1 MDNKAYK
8 ILHDL
13 VVSHGL
19 YQISL
24 SFAKHRAIIDIMK
37 TKEGHFPCILCDI
50 SSAVGV
56 TH

>member
-1 MDNKAYK
+1 MDNKANK

-24 SFAKHRAIIDIMK
+24 WFAKHRAIIDIMK
-37 TKEGHFPCILCDI
+37 TKQGHFPCILCDI